1 MSTLGA
7 IAGYQ
12 QVNNFYANS
21 LRIDTPERIQE
32 ETAAQ
37 ISSETQP
44 TDDNAAF
51 ASISPEAI
59 ALYEAEQT
67 GESTTQAGGEQTD
80 GEQTSGEQTGA
91 GTNQELTPQ
100 EQQQLAELKQTDAQ
114 VKAHEHAH
122 KSTAA
127 GLTTSGPN
135 YEYETGPDGKKYAV
149 AGDVNVSYQKSSDP
163 EVNLKNAQQLKAA
176 ALAPADPSSQDRKVA
191 MQADREIAQARQEIM
206 EEQNQTEEEEET
218 SGTSAAGSMT
228 PASET
233 ESDTQNNEA
242 ETTSEA

>member
-67 GESTTQAGGEQTD
+67 GTNTTQTNDEQT
-80 GEQTSGEQTGA
+80 GREQTGA

-206 EEQNQTEEEEET
+206 EEQKQTEEEEET
-218 SGTSAAGSMT
+218 SATSAAGSMT

-233 ESDTQNNEA
+233 ESDTQNNTA
-242 ETTSEA
+242 KTTSEA

>member
-32 ETAAQ
+32 VTAAQ

-67 GESTTQAGGEQTD
+67 GTNTTQTNDEQT
-80 GEQTSGEQTGA
+80 GREQTGA

-218 SGTSAAGSMT
+218 SATSAAGSMT

-233 ESDTQNNEA
+233 ESDTQNNAA

>member
-21 LRIDTPERIQE
+21 LRIDTPKRIQE

-67 GESTTQAGGEQTD
+67 GTNTTQTNDEQT
-80 GEQTSGEQTGA
+80 GREQTGA

-218 SGTSAAGSMT
+218 SATSAAGSMT

-233 ESDTQNNEA
+233 ESDTQNNTA
-242 ETTSEA
+242 KTTSEA

>member
-32 ETAAQ
+32 VTAAQ

-67 GESTTQAGGEQTD
+67 GTNTTQTNDEQT
-80 GEQTSGEQTGA
+80 GREQTGA

-218 SGTSAAGSMT
+218 SATSAAGSMT

-233 ESDTQNNEA
+233 ESDTQNNAA
-242 ETTSEA
+242 ETTSEV

>member
-21 LRIDTPERIQE
+21 LRIDTPKRIQE

-67 GESTTQAGGEQTD
+67 GTNTTQTND
-80 GEQTSGEQTGA
+80 EQTGREQTGT

-191 MQADREIAQARQEIM
+191 MQADREIAKARQEIM

-218 SGTSAAGSMT
+218 SATSAAGSMT

-233 ESDTQNNEA
+233 ESDTQNNAA

>member
-1 MSTLGA
+1 MSFTLH
-7 IAGYQ
+7 
-12 QVNNFYANS
+12 S

-32 ETAAQ
+32 VTAAQ

-67 GESTTQAGGEQTD
+67 GTNTTQTNDEQT
-80 GEQTSGEQTGA
+80 GREQTGA

-218 SGTSAAGSMT
+218 SAAGSMT

-233 ESDTQNNEA
+233 ESDTQNNTA

>member
-67 GESTTQAGGEQTD
+67 GTNTTQTND
-80 GEQTSGEQTGA
+80 EQTGREQTGT

-218 SGTSAAGSMT
+218 SATSAAGSMT

-233 ESDTQNNEA
+233 ESDTQNNAA

>member
-21 LRIDTPERIQE
+21 LRIDTPKRIQE

-67 GESTTQAGGEQTD
+67 GTNTTQTNDEQT
-80 GEQTSGEQTGA
+80 GREQTGA

-218 SGTSAAGSMT
+218 SATSAAGSMT

-233 ESDTQNNEA
+233 ESDTQNNAA

>member
-1 MSTLGA
+1 MSTLGT

-37 ISSETQP
+37 INSETQP

-67 GESTTQAGGEQTD
+67 GTNTTQTNDEQT
-80 GEQTSGEQTGA
+80 GREQTGA

-191 MQADREIAQARQEIM
+191 MQADREIAKARQEIM

-218 SGTSAAGSMT
+218 SATSAAGSMT

-233 ESDTQNNEA
+233 ESDTQNNAA

>member
-21 LRIDTPERIQE
+21 LRTDTPERIQE
-32 ETAAQ
+32 VTAAQ

-67 GESTTQAGGEQTD
+67 GTNTTQTNDEQT
-80 GEQTSGEQTGA
+80 GREQTGA

-218 SGTSAAGSMT
+218 SATSAAGSMT

-233 ESDTQNNEA
+233 ESDTQNNAA

>member
-67 GESTTQAGGEQTD
+67 GTNTTQTNDEQT
-80 GEQTSGEQTGA
+80 GREQTGA

-218 SGTSAAGSMT
+218 SATSAAGSMT

-233 ESDTQNNEA
+233 ESDTQNNAA

>member
-21 LRIDTPERIQE
+21 LRIDTPKRIQE

-67 GESTTQAGGEQTD
+67 GTNTTQTNDEQT
-80 GEQTSGEQTGA
+80 GREQTGA

-218 SGTSAAGSMT
+218 SATSAAGSMT

-233 ESDTQNNEA
+233 ESDTQNNTA